1 MTKNYDILF
10 NFYKDYKFLK
20 TCLANIN
27 KQSILAKKLIFTD
40 DGNNNPNLKR
50 FIRKNLNKKIKLIYI
65 RNKKNLGPEKCTER
79 ATRYISSKFFYNQ
92 SADDLHFSDFAK
104 YSIEA
109 LGKYPKAPYVFSN
122 LLINNLNN
130 KKKYKLKYF
139 FLKKNYFNNKEIKK
153 ILKNKQ
159 FKIYHNTVMFNS
171 KIYLKDNIQKKKYG
185 PRSDMLNLY
194 YLASKYGF
202 VYINKDL
209 SAFTFRK
216 NQYGKILSDTSLIK
230 ELLFLKNKKIKF
242 YKFLSDCNL
251 HFDISIFSIKKLYEN
266 KLQDLVTI
274 SWFLRSIKFWIWKKI
289 RFFVPAKI
297 LQVAFKFFS

>member
-1 MTKNYDILF
+1 MKKNYDILF
-10 NFYKDYKFLK
+10 NFYNDYKFLK
-20 TCLANIN
+20 KCLTNIN
-27 KQSILAKKLIFTD
+27 NQSILARKLIFTD
-40 DGNNNPNLKR
+40 DGNNNPNLKK
-50 FIRKNLNKKIKLIYI
+50 FIRKNLNKKIILIYI

-79 ATRYISSKFFYNQ
+79 ASKYISSKFFYNQ

-109 LGKYPKAPYVFSN
+109 LDKYPKAPYVFSN

-130 KKKYKLKYF
+130 NKNYKLKYF
-139 FLKKNYFNNKEIKK
+139 FLKKNYFNKEEIKK

-185 PRSDMLNLY
+185 PRSDMINLF

-216 NQYGKILSDTSLIK
+216 GQYGKILADISLIK
-230 ELLFLKNKKIKF
+230 ELLLLKNKKIKF
-242 YKFLSDCNL
+242 YKFLCDCNL
-251 HFDISIFSIKKLYEN
+251 HFDISIFSIKKLYDN

-289 RFFVPAKI
+289 RFFLPAKI